1 MIAESV
7 RTLVRL
13 LLIVWLWPTVMSQA
27 AGLNIAAASDLKFAL
42 DELVTAFHAE
52 YPVTRVTVTYGSS
65 GNFYG
70 QLVNRAPFDLFLSAD
85 IDYPRRLAE
94 RGLALDSGVFHYAIG
109 RIVVWA
115 PHRTSLDIEQ
125 LGIQSL
131 VAPSVRKIAIA
142 NPRHAPYGVAAV
154 AAMKSLGVYEQVHR
168 KLVYGENIAQTAQFA
183 ESGAADVG
191 ILALSLVLA
200 PELRD
205 AGRFWE
211 IPQGVYPT
219 IEQGGLILNWT
230 KDASTAR
237 AFRDFLLGKSGRA
250 VLEQFGFLVPRQ

>member
-7 RTLVRL
+7 RALVRL
-13 LLIVWLWPTVMSQA
+13 FLVAWLWPTGISQA

-52 YPVTRVTVTYGSS
+52 HPVTRVTVTYGSS

-94 RGLALDSGVFHYAIG
+94 KGLALDSDVFHYAQG
-109 RIVVWA
+109 RIVLWT
-115 PHRTSLDIEQ
+115 PHRTSLNIEQ

-131 VAPSVRKIAIA
+131 VEPAVRKIAIA

-168 KLVYGENIAQTAQFA
+168 KLVYGENIAQTAQFV

-191 ILALSLVLA
+191 ILARSLVLA

-205 AGRFWE
+205 AGRSWE
-211 IPQGVYPT
+211 IPSEAYPS
-219 IEQGGLILNWT
+219 IEQGGLILSWT
-230 KDASTAR
+230 KDAHAAR
-237 AFRDFLLGKSGRA
+237 VFRDFMLGKSGRA
-250 VLEQFGFLVPRQ
+250 VLERFGFLLPER